1 MKTLLTLAFVLFSTV
16 AMAQE
21 TIGVGK
27 TILNPEEVESVK
39 KIFENKKQEAV
50 KAQEQFRR
58 DRIQQQFRRF
68 NDNGVRPE
76 RPNFGGG
83 QPNMPNL
90 NPGFRPPMFRP
101 PVGYYPVIGWVP
113 QGLNVNF
120 GPVAISPDRR
130 YVRFGINASFYHIP
144 EIHTFNFYTGQSGRI
159 K

>member
-1 MKTLLTLAFVLFSTV
+1 MKNFLLVFILAFFASPCF
-16 AMAQE
+16 AQE
-21 TIGVGK
+21 K
-27 TILNPEEVESVK
+27 PDSVK
-39 KIFENKKQEAV
+39 F
-50 KAQEQFRR
+50 QEQFRR
-58 DRIQQQFRRF
+58 DRVQQQFRRF

-76 RPNFGGG
+76 RPNFGG
-83 QPNMPNL
+83 PNL

-159 K
+159 R